1 MNDKDKAEKPYSVMV
16 SSSVND
22 YEDTLITLEGMLN
35 GWGYDVMMSM
45 RGTLKV
51 NPHLHNFDNCLKAV
65 EECDLFLGIIRPD
78 CGTGRQDE
86 GCITFEEFKQARKL
100 NKPCWFVI
108 DSRIKHYRNLMKAME
123 LREHPATNDDDL
135 NDFMARYYDRKV
147 RAREPLPRIQQL
159 FATKDIHKFDPL
171 CFEME
176 DFVNHKGIPK
186 SEIVNNWMQYCND
199 INQIEK
205 FLERNLGNKDFIE
218 DILKG
223 KI

>member
-1 MNDKDKAEKPYSVMV
+1 MSDNEEKPYSVMV

-22 YEDTLITLEGMLN
+22 YEDTLIVLEGMLN

-78 CGTGRQDE
+78 CGTGRQGE

-108 DSRIKHYRNLMKAME
+108 DSKIKHYRNLMKAME
-123 LREHPATNDDDL
+123 LREHPATSDDDL

-147 RAREPLPRIQQL
+147 RAREPLPKIQQL
-159 FATKDIHKFDPL
+159 FAAKDIHKFDPL

-199 INQIEK
+199 IDQIEK
-205 FLERNLGNKDFIE
+205 FLERNLGNKEFIE